1 MAGAS
6 LSGGE
11 EIRGA
16 TVMGKRFLF
25 YLLAGLLVL
34 SISGESW
41 AASKEELPKVGPVKL
56 NAHPSSLEGKTVVL
70 RWNGKY
76 NGDKFLLRVGE
87 LLTQQV
93 KGVKVVR
100 LWEMDKETA
109 AISKNGAMSEEVAGK
124 IAKLKADLVIASQAD

>member
-1 MAGAS
+1 M
-6 LSGGE
+6 E
-11 EIRGA
+11 RK
-16 TVMGKRFLF
+16 TLF
-25 YLLAGLLVL
+25 YLLVVFLVL
-34 SISGESW
+34 NISTMTW
-41 AASKEELPKVGPVKL
+41 AAPKEEVPKVGPVKM

-109 AISKNGAMSEEVAGK
+109 AISKNGAVSEEVAGK
-124 IAKLKADLVIASQAD
+124 IAKLRADLVIASQAD

>member
-1 MAGAS
+1 MKEEEMKKSKRLSLAMA
-6 LSGGE
+6 LS
-11 EIRGA
+11 A
-16 TVMGKRFLF
+16 VFLG
-25 YLLAGLLVL
+25 GLLWGSPV
-34 SISGESW
+34 W
-41 AASKEELPKVGPVKL
+41 AAKEKVPLVGPMTL
-56 NAHPSSLEGKTVVL
+56 SAHPKSLEGKTVVL

>member
-1 MAGAS
+1 
-6 LSGGE
+6 
-11 EIRGA
+11 
-16 TVMGKRFLF
+16 MGKRFLF

-34 SISGESW
+34 SIFGGSW
-41 AASKEELPKVGPVKL
+41 AASKEELPKVGPVKV

>member
-1 MAGAS
+1 
-6 LSGGE
+6 
-11 EIRGA
+11 
-16 TVMGKRFLF
+16 MGKRTLC
-25 YLLAGLLVL
+25 YLLVGFFVMNIS
-34 SISGESW
+34 SITW
-41 AASKEELPKVGPVKL
+41 AAPKEEVPKVGPVKL

-93 KGVKVVR
+93 KGVKVLR

-109 AISKNGAMSEEVAGK
+109 AISKNGAMSEEVAGN

>member
-1 MAGAS
+1 
-6 LSGGE
+6 
-11 EIRGA
+11 
-16 TVMGKRFLF
+16 MGKKILF
-25 YLLAGLLVL
+25 YLLVGFLVM
-34 SISGESW
+34 SISTITW
-41 AASKEELPKVGPVKL
+41 AASKEEVPKVGPVKL
-56 NAHPSSLEGKTVVL
+56 NAHPASLEGKTVVL

-93 KGVKVVR
+93 KGVKILR